1 MTTTFQNRTKMMKS
15 KIKDIQRMFL
25 RNALCVAFVG
35 LSVPAMAQDDLLDD
49 DEQAA
54 KPQRQVVH
62 KEKYPLMTISGKVFD
77 EAGKKPLGG
86 VQLKALGNA
95 RYTAMTEDD
104 GSFKIKV
111 PKFTTSLYVYAP
123 EYSAQQVAVSA
134 DTTRQVLVYMIND
147 KFRPM
152 YGEETSI
159 TAKRSFVSSSPQNST
174 IDQEIQEMLSAD
186 VRSIQRSAAPGIGN
200 NSFIRGINS
209 INANSQPLIIID
221 GVEMDQQLA
230 RESLHSGQFN
240 NMLNA
245 VMPSD
250 IDKVTVL
257 KNGTA
262 LYGARGGNGVILIDT
277 KRGHSMATRIDAN
290 ISVGLS
296 LIPRLPSMMNAT
308 QYRNYVT
315 ELMGTISDLKSST
328 QSFKFL
334 NDDPTYYYYHTY
346 HNNTDWTDETYRT
359 GLTQNYSINVQ
370 GGDNVG
376 MYNLSVGYVDGKST
390 AKGNDYDRM
399 NVRFNTD
406 INILKWLDTKFNLNI
421 SRTTNSV
428 FDDGVPADF
437 TTGTPT
443 SPTFLSLIKS
453 PLVNP
458 RQYNHY
464 IGGFS
469 SLLSDYDDLFDG
481 IGTNLSLANP
491 VSILSSADGVN
502 KNYAETTYFQA
513 LIEPRARINRD
524 LTLSSLFSYS
534 LDRIAQR
541 YTRPSTGVPGFKV
554 AGMGTVY
561 NKFATMSVNENN
573 IVSNTHLDYSHLF
586 GAHSL
591 SAYVGFRYNYFS
603 YKNDRLSTQYSSR
616 QSDKNPQISANASN
630 FNEITGDNDVW
641 KQMQWYGNVDYNYKN
656 RYFVTLSLLG
666 EANSRFGE
674 NCDGLS
680 MFGVKWALFPGAH
693 IGWVATNEDWFPK
706 NIGIDY
712 LRLNAGF
719 DVSGNDDINNTAART
734 IYTVVKYL
742 NTSNG
747 LQLTNIGN
755 DKIQWETTKKFNIGF
770 EGNFL
775 HNRLGV
781 SFDYYIHK
789 TSNLLTLQHYENP
802 IAGINTYWTNGGE
815 LQNTGFE
822 VAVSA
827 KPVVSKDFNIEVGA
841 SVGHYKNEVKALPDG
856 DYTSSIYGTDNI
868 LTSVGNPV
876 ALFYG
881 YKTAGVFSSDAEAK
895 AAAKVVAA
903 DGTESTTYLYMKDD
917 AGLRHEFK
925 AGDVHFVD
933 LDGNG
938 CIDESDRTVIGDPN
952 PDIYGNIF
960 ANINWKDFTLSMNFN
975 YSLGNDVYN
984 YQRMVLNS
992 GSNFYNQQVAMT
1004 NHWRYEGQVTD
1015 IPRLNYGDPMSNNR
1029 FSDRWI
1035 EDGSYLRLK
1044 TLRLTYRVPVNFSWL
1059 QGLSVWAE
1067 AVNLF
1072 TLTKYLGSDPEFS
1085 IGTSSLYQGI
1095 DCGNL
1100 AQGRAFTFGV
1110 KINL

>member
-1 MTTTFQNRTKMMKS
+1 
-15 KIKDIQRMFL
+15 MFL

-35 LSVPAMAQDDLLDD
+35 LAMPAFAQDDFSD
-49 DEQAA
+49 DEEQA
-54 KPQRQVVH
+54 PQPKRVVY

-123 EYSAQQVAVSA
+123 EYSSQQVAISS

-152 YGEETSI
+152 YDEGTTI
-159 TAKRSFVSSSPQNST
+159 TAKRGFTSSAANNTT
-174 IDQEIQEMLSAD
+174 IDQEIQGLLSAD

-221 GVEMDQQLA
+221 GVELDQQLS
-230 RESLHSGQFN
+230 RESLHTGQFN

-245 VMPSD
+245 LMPSD

-296 LIPRLPSMMNAT
+296 LIPKLPTMMNAT
-308 QYRNYVT
+308 QYRNYAT
-315 ELMGTISDLKSST
+315 ELMGTVSDLQGQT
-328 QSFKFL
+328 LNFKFL
-334 NDDPTYYYYHTY
+334 NDDPTYYYYNTY

-390 AKGNDYDRM
+390 AKGNEYQRM

-406 INILKWLDTKFNLNI
+406 INILRWLDTKFNLNI
-421 SRTTNSV
+421 SRTTNEV
-428 FDDGVPADF
+428 FDDGAPADF
-437 TTGTPT
+437 TTSTPT

-453 PLVNP
+453 PLINP

-464 IGGFS
+464 INGFS
-469 SLLSDYDDLFDG
+469 SLLSDYDDLFTD
-481 IGTNLSLANP
+481 IDKNLSLANP
-491 VSILSSADGVN
+491 TSILSSANGVN
-502 KNYAETTYFQA
+502 KNYAENTYFQA
-513 LIEPRARINRD
+513 LLEPRMKLSRD
-524 LTLSSLFSYS
+524 FTLTTMFSYS

-554 AGMGTVY
+554 SGMGTVY

-573 IVSNTHLDYSHLF
+573 VVSNTHLDYSHLF

-591 SAYVGFRYNYFS
+591 AAYIGFRYNYFS
-603 YKNDRLSTQYSSR
+603 YKSDRLSTQYSTR
-616 QSDKNPQISANASN
+616 QSDKNPQISAQSSN

-641 KQMQWYGNVDYNYKN
+641 KQMQWYGNVDYNYMN

-674 NCDGLS
+674 NCDGLK
-680 MFGVKWALFPGAH
+680 MFGVEWALFPSVQL
-693 IGWVATNEDWFPK
+693 GWVATNEKWFPK

-712 LRLNAGF
+712 LRFNAGF
-719 DVSGNDDINNTAART
+719 DVSGNDDINYTAART
-734 IYTVVKYL
+734 IYTVVKYN
-742 NTSNG
+742 NTTNG

-755 DKIQWETTKKFNIGF
+755 DKIQWETTKKFNVGF
-770 EGNFL
+770 ESNFL
-775 HNRLGV
+775 HNRLGL

-789 TSNLLTLQHYENP
+789 TSNLLTLQQYENP
-802 IAGINTYWTNGGE
+802 VAGINTFWTNGGE

-827 KPVVSKDFNIEVGA
+827 KPVVSKKFNVEVGA
-841 SVGHYKNEVKALPDG
+841 SIGHYKNEVKSLPDG
-856 DYTSSIYGTDNI
+856 DYTTSIYGTDNI

-881 YKTAGVFSSDAEAK
+881 YQTAGVFATDAEAK
-895 AAAKVVAA
+895 AA
-903 DGTESTTYLYMKDD
+903 GLNGNYLYMNDD
-917 AGLRHEFK
+917 AGLKSEFK

-933 LDGNG
+933 RDGNG
-938 CIDESDRTVIGDPN
+938 CIDENDRTIIGDPN
-952 PDIYGNIF
+952 PDVYGNIF

-984 YQRMVLNS
+984 YQRSVLNS
-992 GSNFYNQQVAMT
+992 GSTFYNQQVAMT
-1004 NHWRYEGQVTD
+1004 NHWRYDGQVTD
-1015 IPRLNYGDPMSNNR
+1015 MPRVSYGDPMENNR

-1044 TLRLTYRVPVNFSWL
+1044 TLRLTYRVPVNSEWL

-1067 AVNLF
+1067 ATNLF

-1085 IGTSSLYQGI
+1085 IGTNAMYQGI

-1100 AQGRAFTFGV
+1100 AQGRAFTLGL